1 MGMIL
6 IFNRKVIPL
15 TKDTAKVETEVVGF
29 LDGEYY
35 DIGHVNFPT
44 KQSWTK
50 FWGALQRGSVGLPDF
65 EVKMQNVPMEDGEP
79 AEPQE
84 VVKEPTKRWVGNV
97 LVPDDPPKA

>member
-35 DIGHVNFPT
+35 EIGHVNFPT
-44 KQSWTK
+44 KQTWTK
-50 FWGALQRGSVGLPDF
+50 FWGALQRGAVGLPDF
-65 EVKMQNVPMEDGEP
+65 EVKMSNVPPEEGE
-79 AEPQE
+79 AEPQ
-84 VVKEPTKRWVGNV
+84 PIAQAGKRWVGNV
-97 LVPDDPPKA
+97 LVEDDPTKT

>member
-15 TKDTAKVETEVVGF
+15 TKDTAKVETEIAGF

-44 KQSWTK
+44 KQTWTK
-50 FWGALQRGSVGLPDF
+50 FWGALQRGSVGLPEF
-65 EVKMQNVPMEDGEP
+65 EVKMSNVPHEEGEIGL
-79 AEPQE
+79 PQPIA
-84 VVKEPTKRWVGNV
+84 VPTKKWVGNQ
-97 LVPDDPPKA
+97 LVDDDPPKT